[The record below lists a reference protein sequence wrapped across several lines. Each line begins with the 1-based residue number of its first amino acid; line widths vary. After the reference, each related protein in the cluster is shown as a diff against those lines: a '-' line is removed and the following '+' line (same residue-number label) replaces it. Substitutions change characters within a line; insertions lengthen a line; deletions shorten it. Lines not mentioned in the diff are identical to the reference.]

1 MRILIVDDKDENLY
15 LLKTLLEGDG
25 HETILAK
32 NGVEALDKLRKDSM
46 DMIISDILM
55 PRMDGFQFCRECK
68 KDENLKKIPFIF
80 YTATYTDKK
89 DEDFALS
96 LGAEKFIIKPQD
108 PEEFL
113 KILEE
118 VIEKYKKGLLIAPH
132 EPIKEEEVY
141 FAKYNKRLIQ
151 KLEKKMLDLEKS
163 EKLAKHLYSAL
174 KAIQNVNRLIIREN
188 SVNVILQEACDILI
202 EARGYNSAWLG
213 LLKDKKNFSMVVG
226 SPPKENV
233 SRFCEQVLQGE
244 IPPCIKKALT
254 RKDQFLLINTYQE
267 CGDCRL
273 RDMHREEQ
281 SAIIRIEY
289 NRKLLGLLAIM
300 LAPDIYINEEE
311 KELLEELTNDLAFCF
326 QNIELEEKERQVE
339 KKVQQSY
346 KRLQKNMK
354 DIIATIGKI
363 TETRDP
369 YTSGHQL
376 RVSKL
381 ATTIAQEMKLP
392 LNKIEGIR
400 IASLIHDIGKIGIP
414 AEILVK
420 PNKLTEI
427 EFSLIKD
434 HSQIGSDILKSI
446 DFSWPITQI
455 ILQHHERMD
464 GSGYP
469 QGLKSEDILL
479 EAKIVG
485 VADVVEAMSSHRPY
499 RPALGIDAALEEISQ
514 NKGILYDPEVVDIC
528 LKLFKEKEFKF

>member
-202 EARGYNSAWLG
+202 EARGYNSVWLG

-226 SPPKENV
+226 SPLKENV

-244 IPPCIKKALT
+244 IPPCIKKALI
-254 RKDQFLLINTYQE
+254 RKDQFLLINTYKE

-289 NRKLLGLLAIM
+289 NRKLIGLLAIM

-326 QNIELEEKERQVE
+326 QNIELIEKKRQAE